1 MPDNFRIAIAQ
12 INPTV
17 GALEANA
24 QLVKSVVDNLH
35 GQNVDFVVFP
45 ELFLSGYPLQDLVT
59 KRAFVRD
66 CMATMEELSKWNQ
79 SSVAIGIGCP
89 WAIDQKIYNCYLIL
103 KNGQIVAT
111 IQKYHLPS
119 NEVFDEVREFAQ
131 GSLCGPYQINDVKI
145 GTPIC
150 EDAWYGDVCEMLV
163 ESGADILI
171 VPNGSPYAR
180 NKNEQRINI
189 MVSRVVET
197 GLPLIYLNLVGGQD
211 DQVFDGGS
219 FVLNKGGSLAAQL
232 PHFKECVEVIDFEM
246 KQDVWE
252 AKTGSLS
259 LIPTSIEMD
268 YHAISIGVRDYL
280 AKSGFSSV
288 LIGLSGGIDS
298 AFVAT
303 IATDVVGPKN
313 TYCVMLPTE
322 FTSES
327 STKDAHDLATNL
339 GCDLTYIGMGGILEE
354 TLILLESLFQ
364 GRKPDATEENIQSR
378 MRALLLMA
386 LSNKFGYLV
395 LTTGNKSEAAVG
407 YTTIYGDM
415 AGGYNPI
422 KDLYKTRLI
431 EVARWRNSN
440 FRPWMKGPEGQV
452 IPDNILTKPP
462 SAELR
467 ADQKDTDSL
476 PAYDILDRI
485 LEMLIDEDRS
495 VSEVVEKGFDID
507 MVKSIEQLI
516 YASEYK
522 RFQSAPGVRLSTRA
536 LWLDRRYPIVNH
548 WRDRN

>member
-1 MPDNFRIAIAQ
+1 
-12 INPTV
+12 
-17 GALEANA
+17 
-24 QLVKSVVDNLH
+24 
-35 GQNVDFVVFP
+35 
-45 ELFLSGYPLQDLVT
+45 
-59 KRAFVRD
+59 
-66 CMATMEELSKWNQ
+66 
-79 SSVAIGIGCP
+79 
-89 WAIDQKIYNCYLIL
+89 
-103 KNGQIVAT
+103 
-111 IQKYHLPS
+111 
-119 NEVFDEVREFAQ
+119 
-131 GSLCGPYQINDVKI
+131 
-145 GTPIC
+145 
-150 EDAWYGDVCEMLV
+150 
-163 ESGADILI
+163 
-171 VPNGSPYAR
+171 
-180 NKNEQRINI
+180 
-189 MVSRVVET
+189 
-197 GLPLIYLNLVGGQD
+197 
-211 DQVFDGGS
+211 
-219 FVLNKGGSLAAQL
+219 
-232 PHFKECVEVIDFEM
+232 
-246 KQDVWE
+246 
-252 AKTGSLS
+252 
-259 LIPTSIEMD
+259 
-268 YHAISIGVRDYL
+268 
-280 AKSGFSSV
+280 
-288 LIGLSGGIDS
+288 
-298 AFVAT
+298 
-303 IATDVVGPKN
+303 
-313 TYCVMLPTE
+313 
-322 FTSES
+322 
-327 STKDAHDLATNL
+327 
-339 GCDLTYIGMGGILEE
+339 
-354 TLILLESLFQ
+354 
-364 GRKPDATEENIQSR
+364 QSR